1 MLCICGCFQQ
11 EMLWKGRKEHGC
23 CAWADMRRIRLR
35 WGDQQRVPLT
45 HACHVYKEVWR
56 WILVNPFVIFTQETN
71 QKTVIASRAGAKWGW
86 CSGLSPHA
94 YCMSHLV
101 RISCMSLNASP
112 SPSAN
117 VQSYTQFL
125 SRSYTPKSLRLLQ
138 LGATIKTVVA
148 RVTILKRLPSDQSR
162 HIQSRGQ
169 ILFIKRAKT
178 SAQLLLL
185 KAPTMRVLCVL
196 CNTRQG
202 HTVIITRG
210 CAFFCGKLFLN

>member
-1 MLCICGCFQQ
+1 
-11 EMLWKGRKEHGC
+11 MLWKGRKEHGC
-23 CAWADMRRIRLR
+23 CAWVDTRRIRLR
-35 WGDQQRVPLT
+35 WGDQHRVSLT
-45 HACHVYKEVWR
+45 HVCHVYKEVWR
-56 WILVNPFVIFTQETN
+56 WILVNPLHKKQIKNSDCITRGRSEVDAPAWALMH
-71 QKTVIASRAGAKWGW
+71 TVCHIS
-86 CSGLSPHA
+86 SEYHA
-94 YCMSHLV
+94 CHWMYHLLFQQ
-101 RISCMSLNASP
+101 MW
-112 SPSAN
+112 
-117 VQSYTQFL
+117 QSYTQFH

>member
-1 MLCICGCFQQ
+1 
-11 EMLWKGRKEHGC
+11 MLWKGRKEHGC
-23 CAWADMRRIRLR
+23 CAWVDTGHETDQVALR
-35 WGDQQRVPLT
+35 GPSEGPAHTCVKRCEGKSWWILLWFLHKKQIKNSDCITRGRSEVDAPAWALMHTVCHISSEY
-45 HACHVYKEVWR
+45 HACHWMY
-56 WILVNPFVIFTQETN
+56 
-71 QKTVIASRAGAKWGW
+71 
-86 CSGLSPHA
+86 
-94 YCMSHLV
+94 HLLFQQ
-101 RISCMSLNASP
+101 MW
-112 SPSAN
+112 
-117 VQSYTQFL
+117 QSDTQFH

-148 RVTILKRLPSDQSR
+148 HVTILKRLPSDQSR